1 MSGEDEFGVLLRAYR
16 RSAGLSQQEVAERSG
31 LGVRTVSNLER
42 GRTRWPYPDSVHR
55 LADALELSGTPRAGF
70 LAAAGRRL
78 ARPAQPGA
86 TGTSDSA
93 WPADPAG
100 ALDATGAVNA
110 MRPAGA
116 TAPPGA
122 PAHGGGAHAGRKRVV
137 PRLLPAAVSGFAG
150 RRDQLTA
157 LSQVLSHPG
166 GTAVITAIG
175 GTAGVGKTALA
186 LQWAHQVAQEFPDGQ
201 LYVNLR
207 GFDPSGI
214 ATRPADAVRVLL
226 DALEIRADQLPQTEE
241 AQLGLYRSLLAGK
254 RMLVLLDNARDTA
267 QVRPLLPGAPTCRVI
282 VTSRSQLTGLAA
294 IEAARPLMLDVLTD
308 AEAGE
313 LLEQRL
319 GAARLAADPAAAEQI
334 IGACAR
340 LPLALSVIAARA
352 AMQPDLS
359 LAEIAGDLA
368 GSPSLDAFA
377 DGDDPAADLRAAF
390 SWSLR
395 QLDPAAA
402 RFFRLAG
409 LHPGPDFDRY
419 AMAALAGEPAGQA
432 GRLLEV
438 LTRACLIQHA
448 GPGRYGMHDLLRGYA
463 RELSDATDGGPEQ
476 RAALTRLFDYYLH
489 AAGTA
494 MDAAF
499 PAERGRRP
507 AVPPP
512 PGPVPAFASAAD
524 ALAWLDAERA
534 NLVPVTAHAA
544 GHGWPAH
551 ATRLA
556 ATLFRYLDIGR
567 HYQEATA
574 VHGSACRAARQAGD
588 QPAEATALNHLGAVG
603 VRQRRYQE
611 AADYYGQALAVSRKS
626 ADPARQG
633 RALDGLGFVEFL
645 QGHWQAAV
653 GHLEQAL
660 ALNRQVGDRIGVAH
674 SLASLGFIELR
685 QGRYQQAAG
694 YLWQSHGLFDDLGDR
709 TGVAHALGNLGE
721 VELRQG
727 RYADAAA
734 HLHQAL
740 ALCREIG
747 DRSNAA
753 DLLAALGV
761 TGLRQGSYQ
770 EAAGY
775 LRQALALSRE
785 TGDVATQATVLN
797 GLGEVLLAT
806 GRPAEARGQHA
817 AALRAATE
825 VGEKYE
831 QARAHDGL
839 ASACEASGDLRQAR
853 RHWREALTY
862 YTELGAPESEQVRA
876 RLAAP

>member
-1 MSGEDEFGVLLRAYR
+1 MSGEGEFGVLLRAYR

-31 LGVRTVSNLER
+31 LGIRTVSNLER

-55 LADALELSGTPRAGF
+55 LADALELSGPPRAEF

-78 ARPAQPGA
+78 ARPAQPRA
-86 TGTSDSA
+86 TGTSGA
-93 WPADPAG
+93 AGPADPVG
-100 ALDATGAVNA
+100 TPHATGAADAV
-110 MRPAGA
+110 RPAS
-116 TAPPGA
+116 
-122 PAHGGGAHAGRKRVV
+122 AHAGGKRVV
-137 PRLLPAAVSGFAG
+137 PRLLPAAVPGFAG

-157 LSQVLSHPG
+157 LSEVLNHPG

-186 LQWAHQVAQEFPDGQ
+186 LQWAHQAAQEFPDGQ

-226 DALEIRADQLPQTEE
+226 DALEIRADQLPHTDE

-294 IEAARPLMLDVLTD
+294 IEAARPLMLDVLTG
-308 AEAGE
+308 AEARE

-319 GAARLAADPAAAEQI
+319 GAARLAADPGAAERI

-359 LAEIAGDLA
+359 LAEIAADLA

-432 GRLLEV
+432 GRLLDA

-448 GPGRYGMHDLLRGYA
+448 GPARYGMHDLLRGYA
-463 RELSDATDGGPEQ
+463 RELADATDGGLEQ

-494 MDAAF
+494 MDMAF

-507 AVPPP
+507 DVPPP
-512 PGPVPAFASAAD
+512 PGPGPVPAFASAAD

-534 NLVPVTAHAA
+534 NLVPVIAHAA
-544 GHGWPAH
+544 DHGWPAH

-556 ATLFRYLDIGR
+556 DTLFRYLDIGR

-574 VHGSACRAARQAGD
+574 VHGSACQAARQAGD
-588 QPAEATALNHLGAVG
+588 LPAEATALKHLGAVG
-603 VRQRRYQE
+603 LRQRRYQE
-611 AADYYGQALAVSRKS
+611 AADYYQQALAVSRTT
-626 ADPARQG
+626 ADPALHAL
-633 RALDGLGFVEFL
+633 ALDGLGFVEFL
-645 QGHWQAAV
+645 QGRWQEAV

-660 ALNRQVGDRIGVAH
+660 ALNRRAGDRIGEAH

-685 QGRYQQAAG
+685 QGRYQQATD
-694 YLWQSHGLFDDLGDR
+694 YLWQSHGLFDELGDQ
-709 TGVAHALGNLGE
+709 TGVAHALGILGE

-727 RYADAAA
+727 RYADADA
-734 HLHQAL
+734 HLQQAL

-761 TGLRQGSYQ
+761 TGLRRGSYAD
-770 EAAGY
+770 AAGY
-775 LRQALALSRE
+775 LRQALALSRD
-785 TGDVATQATVLN
+785 TGDVATQAAVLN

-839 ASACEASGDLRQAR
+839 ASACEANGDLRQAR

-876 RLAAP
+876 RLTANG

>member
-1 MSGEDEFGVLLRAYR
+1 V
-16 RSAGLSQQEVAERSG
+16 Q
-31 LGVRTVSNLER
+31 
-42 GRTRWPYPDSVHR
+42 R
-55 LADALELSGTPRAGF
+55 LADALELSGAPRAEF

-86 TGTSDSA
+86 AGTSGA
-93 WPADPAG
+93 AGPADPAG
-100 ALDATGAVNA
+100 APDPAGAVNA
-110 MRPAGA
+110 VRPAGA
-116 TAPPGA
+116 TGTPAPPA
-122 PAHGGGAHAGRKRVV
+122 PGGGAHAGGKRVV
-137 PRLLPAAVSGFAG
+137 PRLLPAAVPGFAG

-157 LSQVLSHPG
+157 LSQVLNHPG

-186 LQWAHQVAQEFPDGQ
+186 LQWAHQAAQEFPDGQ

-226 DALEIRADQLPQTEE
+226 DALEIRADRLPQTEE

-294 IEAARPLMLDVLTD
+294 IEAARPLMLDVLTG
-308 AEAGE
+308 AEARE

-319 GAARLAADPAAAEQI
+319 GAARLAADPGAAERI

-359 LAEIAGDLA
+359 LAEIAADLA

-419 AMAALAGEPAGQA
+419 AMAALADEPAGQA
-432 GRLLEV
+432 GRLLDV

-448 GPGRYGMHDLLRGYA
+448 GPARYGMHDLLRGYA
-463 RELSDATDGGPEQ
+463 RELADATDGGPEQ

-489 AAGTA
+489 AAGSA

-507 AVPPP
+507 AVPAP

-556 ATLFRYLDIGR
+556 DTLFRYLDIGR

-611 AADYYGQALAVSRKS
+611 AADYHQQALAVSRNS
-626 ADPARQG
+626 ADPAPQA

-660 ALNRQVGDRIGVAH
+660 ALNRQAGDRIGEAH

-685 QGRYQQAAG
+685 QGRYRQAAD
-694 YLWQSHGLFDDLGDR
+694 YLWQSHGLFDELGDR

-727 RYADAAA
+727 RYAEAAA
-734 HLHQAL
+734 HLQQAL

-761 TGLRQGSYQ
+761 TGLRQGSYAD
-770 EAAGY
+770 AAGY
-775 LRQALALSRE
+775 LRQALALSRD

-839 ASACEASGDLRQAR
+839 ASASEANGDLRQAR

-876 RLAAP
+876 RLAANG